1 MYIYR
6 FLFLIIFGFTFL
18 ANAQNNLVEYAQKA
32 KSISDLEDVNEK
44 KYQLTEF
51 AREFALYL
59 KLNGTT
65 MVSYDDLHIKT
76 TNSSDSKYSLY
87 YFNTFAN
94 GIIYRVDW
102 FVLYGD
108 VKKRKVLH
116 GFDDTVG
123 SQVKKGSGELQLH
136 LSRQQHKH
144 LDLYPLTFS
153 FKDDIKTYKEFCDVA
168 VICQF
173 EELMLRPTEAERVS
187 LNDSILHR
195 MQVLWDDP
203 ELFGDK
209 FEGIKRMSTM
219 ISEDGSAKVCTWNVV
234 LPNSTNNFYGAV
246 LVKTKDAV
254 KVSILND
261 NTDKIRSPERSVL
274 TSKSWYGAIYY
285 DMVEVKDKSKQ
296 SYYLLLGYKP
306 NNEMTQK
313 KVVEPLVLVGN
324 GQVRFGHSVFQ
335 EDRYVYKRL
344 IFEYSATANMMLRYD
359 KAKKRIVLDH
369 LAPPSSM
376 FSQNK
381 RFYGPDFSYDAYV
394 FDKEKWVLTKD
405 IDVFNPGTTQ

>member
-1 MYIYR
+1 MYICKV
-6 FLFLIIFGFTFL
+6 LFLLMFGFFFEVG
-18 ANAQNNLVEYAQKA
+18 AQNNLEAYAQKA
-32 KSISDLEDVNEK
+32 KSISDLEDINEK

-51 AREFALYL
+51 APKFAQYL
-59 KLNGTT
+59 ELNGTSIGT
-65 MVSYDDLHIKT
+65 NDDLHIKT
-76 TNSSDSKYSLY
+76 TNSSDSKYGLY

-108 VKKRKVLH
+108 VNKRKVLH

-123 SQVKKGSGELQLH
+123 NHVKKGSGELQLH
-136 LSRQQHKH
+136 LSRQQHEQ

-153 FKDDIKTYKEFCDVA
+153 FIAEEKTYKEYCDVA

-173 EELMLRPTEAERVS
+173 EELMQRQTEAERIS
-187 LNDSILHR
+187 LNDSIMDR
-195 MQVLWDDP
+195 MQILWDNP
-203 ELFGDK
+203 ELFGDR
-209 FEGIKRMSTM
+209 FEGIKRMSTL
-219 ISEDGSAKVCTWNVV
+219 ISEDGNVKVCTWNVGM
-234 LPNSTNNFYGAV
+234 PNSTNNFYGAV
-246 LVKTKDAV
+246 LAKAKNDV
-254 KVSILND
+254 KVSILKD

-274 TSKSWYGAIYY
+274 TNKSWYGAIYY
-285 DMVEVKDKSKQ
+285 DMIEVKDKSKQ
-296 SYYLLLGYKP
+296 TYYLLLGYKP

-313 KVVEPLVLVGN
+313 KVVEPLMVIGN

-335 EDRYVYKRL
+335 EDRYLYKRL

-376 FSQNK
+376 YSENK
-381 RFYGPDFSYDAYV
+381 RFYGPDFSYDTYV

-405 IDVFNPGTTQ
+405 IDVFNPGTN